1 MTAIEVFEKITNEPK
16 WYAGFCTPQNATNI
30 KRRFEAGKLEYSTLV
45 KMFNHFG
52 YVTNCV
58 SPWEKKPSCHICQ
71 KPLDIKVKADIYY
84 CELHGP
90 GI

>member
-1 MTAIEVFEKITNEPK
+1 MTAIELFNQITSEPK
-16 WYAGFCTPQNATNI
+16 WYAGYTSPQHANLLK
-30 KRRFEAGKLEYSTLV
+30 KRFHAKTLEFGTLEKL
-45 KMFNHFG
+45 FNHFG
-52 YVTNCV
+52 YILDAEWR
-58 SPWEKKPSCHICQ
+58 PKPSCHICQ